1 MQIIFNYIGG
11 EIVTNILIV
20 DDNEKIRKLIE
31 IYLKREGFKVF
42 HGENGEVAL
51 DILDGIKIDL
61 IIADIMMPIMGGYE
75 LVEELRTANY
85 NLPILMVTAKNTYPD
100 KKIGFELGADDYM
113 IKPIDMDELILRVKA
128 LLRRSKISTDNYIEI
143 GDITIDYDA
152 LEVRTPTGNILLPK
166 KEFYLLY
173 KLLSYPNKIFTRQEL
188 MDDIWG
194 FDSEADERTV
204 DVHIKRLREK
214 FKDFEEFEI
223 ITIRGLGYKGVHK

>member
-31 IYLKREGFKVF
+31 VYLKREGFKVF

-51 DILDGIKIDL
+51 DILDDIKIDL
-61 IIADIMMPIMGGYE
+61 IIADIMMPIMDGYE

-85 NLPILMVTAKNTYPD
+85 NLPILMVTARNTYPD
-100 KKIGFELGADDYM
+100 KKIGFELGVDDYM

-128 LLRRSKISTDNYIEI
+128 LLRRSKISADKYIKI
-143 GDITIDYDA
+143 GDIIIDYDA
-152 LEVRTPTGNILLPK
+152 LEVRTPTENISLPK

-173 KLLSYPNKIFTRQEL
+173 KLLSYTNKIFTRQEL

-223 ITIRGLGYKGVHK
+223 ITIRGLGYKGVHI

>member
-1 MQIIFNYIGG
+1 MQIIFKYIGG

-31 IYLKREGFKVF
+31 VYLKREGFKVF

-51 DILDGIKIDL
+51 DILDDIKIDL
-61 IIADIMMPIMGGYE
+61 IIADIMMPIMDGYE

-85 NLPILMVTAKNTYPD
+85 DLPILMVTARNTYPD
-100 KKIGFELGADDYM
+100 KKIGFELGVDDYM

-128 LLRRSKISTDNYIEI
+128 LLRRSKISTDKYIEI
-143 GDITIDYDA
+143 GDITFDYDA
-152 LEVRTPTGNILLPK
+152 LEVRTPTENILLPK

-223 ITIRGLGYKGVHK
+223 ITIRGLGYKGVHR